1 MFNEEN
7 CYQDTCFQLPI
18 EFLNNKQK
26 LSDNLINDLELTET
40 IHEDTK
46 PVYDTVFNPST
57 EIGKKSI
64 KSWSKY
70 YTTNKLFLKDSQKL
84 YKNANA
90 IPFNKIKIEKMIN
103 SWKNIRNQN
112 NFLEKYQYIDFERL
126 LFLNK
131 STIFLSILSLYNIS
145 SPVVNLVAPFFVLL
159 VPFAVLKVMNLPIT
173 WQSYYKILI
182 ENIKHHAIGKLLF
195 SFNQVALGQKIYI
208 LFLL

>member
-1 MFNEEN
+1 MFNEEK

-70 YTTNKLFLKDSQKL
+70 YTTNKHFLKDSQKL

-112 NFLEKYQYIDFERL
+112 NFLEKYQYIDFE
-126 LFLNK
+126 K
-131 STIFLSILSLYNIS
+131 
-145 SPVVNLVAPFFVLL
+145 LL
-159 VPFAVLKVMNLPIT
+159 V
-173 WQSYYKILI
+173 S
-182 ENIKHHAIGKLLF
+182 
-195 SFNQVALGQKIYI
+195 
-208 LFLL
+208 

>member
-26 LSDNLINDLELTET
+26 LSDNLINDRELTET

-57 EIGKKSI
+57 DIGKKSI

-70 YTTNKLFLKDSQKL
+70 YTTNKHFLKDSQKL

-103 SWKNIRNQN
+103 FK
-112 NFLEKYQYIDFERL
+112 EKY
-126 LFLNK
+126 
-131 STIFLSILSLYNIS
+131 
-145 SPVVNLVAPFFVLL
+145 
-159 VPFAVLKVMNLPIT
+159 
-173 WQSYYKILI
+173 
-182 ENIKHHAIGKLLF
+182 
-195 SFNQVALGQKIYI
+195 
-208 LFLL
+208 